1 MKPISVIRKIAKEFG
16 YELVI
21 ESGTMY
27 KFFEFEGMQSMFGT
41 DMAQLD
47 KLAHALT
54 FREVVLATVG
64 EDVIKQDEG
73 IDEVIGLRSWFERPE
88 IDYGR
93 FEKVKA
99 DNAAGFKYEPV
110 YKPTGKVVECM
121 LELSRSMRVP
131 LEIVRRDGENL
142 IQLPILDIPT
152 DLYDLRNSWELG
164 QLLTWRDDVMRNF
177 TYSVVMEDQDVKEV
191 KGLME
196 LFAKH
201 LDGER
206 FPWMHKAADR
216 TLLGYHWER
225 KPTGEQVTFSPYF
238 PCGKLINE
246 LGKRGCGVIVF
257 KVDDKDDVFYFVTN
271 AYRLRDYTYELVNLQ
286 QLADAYTIRDEAI
299 HAVGKDAVMDD
310 EDINHIMGFK
320 GWLVQDITM
329 LPGIVRVPSNNELGY
344 KYEVAHESGTKRS

>member
-16 YELVI
+16 YKLVI
-21 ESGTMY
+21 ESGSIS
-27 KFFEFEGMQSMFGT
+27 KFYEFQGMQSIYGT

-64 EDVIKQDEG
+64 EDVIKQDEEIG
-73 IDEVIGLRSWFERPE
+73 EVIGLRTWFKRPE
-88 IDYGR
+88 IDSGR
-93 FEKVKA
+93 FEKVTE

-121 LELSRSMRVP
+121 LDRANRMRVP
-131 LEIVRRDGENL
+131 LRIERRNGENKVV
-142 IQLPILDIPT
+142 IPILDIPT
-152 DLYDLRNSWELG
+152 DLYDLRCSWELG
-164 QLLTWRDDVMRNF
+164 QLLTWHDDVMRNF
-177 TYSVVMEDQDVKEV
+177 THSVVMEDQDVKEV

-206 FPWMHKAADR
+206 YPWMHKVADR

-225 KPTGEQVTFSPYF
+225 KPTGEQVTFSSDF
-238 PCGKLINE
+238 ACGKLINE
-246 LGKRGCGVIVF
+246 LNKRGVRVLVF
-257 KVDDKDDVFYFVTN
+257 KVDDKDDVFYFATN
-271 AYRLRDYTYELVNLQ
+271 SHRLRDYTHGLINLQ

-299 HAVGKDAVMDD
+299 HAVGKDAVMED
-310 EDINHIMGFK
+310 EDISRIMGLK

-329 LPGIVRVPSNNELGY
+329 LPGIVRVPSDNELGY
-344 KYEVAHESGTKRS
+344 KYEVVNESGTKCS

>member
-16 YELVI
+16 YKLAI
-21 ESGTMY
+21 ESSELG
-27 KFFEFEGMQSMFGT
+27 KFFEFEGMQSIYGT
-41 DMAQLD
+41 DMSQLD
-47 KLAHALT
+47 KLAHALA

-64 EDVIKQDEG
+64 EDKIEQDEEIG
-73 IDEVIGLRSWFERPE
+73 QVIGLRSWFQRPE
-88 IDYGR
+88 IDSGR
-93 FEKVKA
+93 FEKVKT

-110 YKPTGKVVECM
+110 YKPTSKVVECM
-121 LELSRSMRVP
+121 LELSRGMRIP
-131 LEIVRRDGENL
+131 FEIVRRDGENL
-142 IQLPILDIPT
+142 IQLPILDIPA

-191 KGLME
+191 TGLME

-201 LDGER
+201 LDGEHY
-206 FPWMHKAADR
+206 PWMHKVADR

-225 KPTGEQVTFSPYF
+225 KPTGEQVTFSSDF
-238 PCGKLINE
+238 ACGKLINE

-257 KVDDKDDVFYFVTN
+257 TVDDKDDVFYFVTN

-310 EDINHIMGFK
+310 EDINRIMGFK

-329 LPGIVRVPSNNELGY
+329 LPGIVRVPSDNELGY
-344 KYEVAHESGTKRS
+344 TYEVADESCIKRS